1 MKTRHKQSNQTYKKY
16 KDKYVSLKDIYNSI
30 KDSLRI
36 EGQRGER
43 PMSYAEYYSIL
54 EPFLDETI
62 NVIAKEQEVFKLPL
76 KLGTVYIKKLPHTR
90 PFHVRLDVEAS
101 KEKKEVVLYKVPILD
116 EEYTKVMWD
125 RPYKYNNY
133 KILPLRR
140 FKDIIKK

>member
-62 NVIAKEQEVFKLPL
+62 NVIAKEQEVLKLPL
-76 KLGTVYIKKLPHTR
+76 KLGTVYIKK
-90 PFHVRLDVEAS
+90 
-101 KEKKEVVLYKVPILD
+101 
-116 EEYTKVMWD
+116 
-125 RPYKYNNY
+125 
-133 KILPLRR
+133 
-140 FKDIIKK
+140 